1 MPNHTTNEVE
11 ISGNKKTIAKVVK
24 LMTTKH
30 EGSEFEDVTFSK
42 IIPSPDWDTTPNE
55 NGELPTEVEEIKNK
69 EGDVVMSVKRFPCGK
84 TDDRWYR
91 WNIDNWGTKWDAYNT
106 DIHDYGS
113 SVVMSFQTAWAP
125 PENVAK
131 ELRRRF
137 NSIDIQ
143 WMYNQEED
151 PHYQWQ
157 DLMNEI

>member
-30 EGSEFEDVTFSK
+30 EGSKFEDVTFSK
-42 IIPSPDWDTTPNE
+42 IIPSPDWKTTPNE
-55 NGELPTEVEEIKNK
+55 NGELPTEIEEIKNK
-69 EGDVVMSVKRFPCGK
+69 EGDVVMSVNRFPCGK
-84 TDDRWYR
+84 TDDRWYN
-91 WNIDNWGTKWDAYNT
+91 WNLENWDAYHT
-106 DIHDYGS
+106 DIHDKET
-113 SVVMSFQTAWAP
+113 SVHMSFQTAWAP
-125 PENVAK
+125 PVEVAQ

-151 PHYQWQ
+151 PRYQWQ

>member
-11 ISGNKKTIAKVVK
+11 ISGNKKTIDKVFK

-55 NGELPTEVEEIKNK
+55 DGELPTEIEEVKNMDG
-69 EGDVVMSVKRFPCGK
+69 EVVLSVKKFPCGK

-106 DIHDYGS
+106 DIHDYGTS
-113 SVVMSFQTAWAP
+113 IVMSFQTAWAP
-125 PENVAK
+125 PVEVAQ
-131 ELRRRF
+131 ELRKRF
-137 NSIDIQ
+137 KSVKIK
-143 WMYNQEED
+143 WMFNQEED
-151 PHYQWQ
+151 PRYQWQ
-157 DLMNEI
+157 DLMDEI

>member
-1 MPNHTTNEVE
+1 MPNHTKNEVE
-11 ISGNKKTIAKVVK
+11 ISGDKETLAKVVE

-30 EGSEFEDVTFSK
+30 EDSKFEDVTFSK

-55 NGELPTEVEEIKNK
+55 DGELPTEIEEIKNMDG
-69 EGDVVMSVKRFPCGK
+69 EVVMTVKRFPGGK
-84 TDDRWYR
+84 SDERWYD
-91 WNIDNWGTKWDAYNT
+91 WNINNWGTKWDAYNT
-106 DIHDYGS
+106 YIEDYGS
-113 SVVMSFQTAWAP
+113 SVSMSFQTAWAP
-125 PENVAK
+125 PVEVAQ

-137 NSIDIQ
+137 NSIDIK